1 MIPAGSQSPQCTWQG
16 KRPTIDSNCSLLM
29 GNAKYYAMRYRVI
42 DTARRVGE
50 TAGTRRFDVQ
60 LAGALQMP
68 LKRRAASE
76 IGPVSA
82 KAERAFRFSG
92 APGALRRTPPGC
104 K

>member
-1 MIPAGSQSPQCTWQG
+1 MLALERKQTVTIRQDHGSFSPKG
-16 KRPTIDSNCSLLM
+16 SPKF
-29 GNAKYYAMRYRVI
+29 YAMRYRVI

-68 LKRRAASE
+68 LKRRATSE

-92 APGALRRTPPGC
+92 AA
-104 K
+104 

>member
-29 GNAKYYAMRYRVI
+29 GECYQPMLQKHYAMRCLVI
-42 DTARRVGE
+42 DSARRVGE

-92 APGALRRTPPGC
+92 AA
-104 K
+104 

>member
-1 MIPAGSQSPQCTWQG
+1 MIPAGSQSPHCTRQE
-16 KRPTIDSNCSLLM
+16 KRPMIDSNCSLLM
-29 GNAKYYAMRYRVI
+29 GTKYYAMRYRVI